1 MYIIE
6 NEFELPVVAKH
17 KNLIEYF
24 RDKIGKTLDGNQI
37 PVRFVVSKS
46 GKNGY
51 RCETGVFIGAGT
63 QKEGAGFQQEGA
75 GTQKE
80 GAGKNGGENTRSI
93 FDFVKRDYENTD
105 SFNAVLLV
113 PTGIGAE
120 IGGHAGDAT
129 PVVRML
135 ASVCDTL
142 ITHPNT
148 VNASDINEIPENGLY
163 AEGSIICRL
172 IMGTIG
178 LQPVRRNRVLVVI
191 DKHEDEKYVHATIN
205 SVNGAR
211 ASCGFSCP
219 RIVQLDPPV
228 VMKSAYTK
236 SGRASGRVDGMK
248 NLFEVLDKYRDEY
261 DAVALSS
268 VIRVPLDFHMDYFTS
283 KGDMVNPWGGVEALL
298 THTVSHLYNVPS
310 AHSPMFESDTTANIE
325 PGIVDPRMAPEA
337 VSMTFIQCI
346 LKGLHKSPLIVDNP
360 GPGGGKGI
368 FTAGDISCLIIPDGC
383 LGLPTLAALEQGIT
397 VVAVRENRNKM
408 DNDLSALP
416 WKPGQF
422 YLVDNYWEAVGVM
435 SAIKSGVAPES
446 VRRPFGETVITVHSK
461 KEPDK
466 KSREEIVTKE
476 VST

>member
-1 MYIIE
+1 MYIFE
-6 NEFELPVVAKH
+6 NEFELPTVAQH

-24 RDKIGKTLDGNQI
+24 RDEINKTIDSNQT

-51 RCETGVFIGAGT
+51 RCETGIFTGAGET
-63 QKEGAGFQQEGA
+63 GW
-75 GTQKE
+75 
-80 GAGKNGGENTRSI
+80 ENTRSI
-93 FDFVKRDYENTD
+93 FDFVKREYENTD
-105 SFNAVLLV
+105 SFSAVLLV

-129 PVVRML
+129 PVVRL
-135 ASVCDTL
+135 FASVCDTL
-142 ITHPNT
+142 ITHPNA
-148 VNASDINEIPENGLY
+148 VNASDINEMPENGLY

-178 LQPVRRNRVLVVI
+178 LQPVRINRVLVVI
-191 DKHEDEKYVHATIN
+191 DKHENEKYVHAAVN

-219 RIVQLDPPV
+219 RIVQLDPPF
-228 VMKSAYTK
+228 VMKSVYTK

-248 NLFEVLDKYRDEY
+248 NLFDVLDTYRDEY

-298 THTVSHLYNVPS
+298 THTVSHVYSLPS
-310 AHSPMFESDTTANIE
+310 AHSPMFESDITANIE
-325 PGIVDPRMAPEA
+325 PGIVDSRMAPEA
-337 VSMTFIQCI
+337 VSTTFIQCI
-346 LKGLHKSPLIVDNP
+346 LKGLHKSPQIVNNP
-360 GPGGGKGI
+360 EAGRSKGV
-368 FTAGDISCLIIPDGC
+368 FTVEDISCMVIPNGC

-422 YLVDNYWEAVGVM
+422 YLVDNYWEAAGIL
-435 SAIKSGVAPES
+435 SAIKSGVTPES
-446 VRRPFGETVITVHSK
+446 VRRPFGETVITVHGTKDEDRKSK
-461 KEPDK
+461 
-466 KSREEIVTKE
+466 EEIVTNE
-476 VST
+476 VTREDSN